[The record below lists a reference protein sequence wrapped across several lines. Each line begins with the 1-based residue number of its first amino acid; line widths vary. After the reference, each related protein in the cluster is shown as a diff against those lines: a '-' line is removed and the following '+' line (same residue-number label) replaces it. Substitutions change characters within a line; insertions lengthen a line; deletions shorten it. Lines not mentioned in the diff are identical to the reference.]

1 MALVEA
7 IRRVPWL
14 TILRW
19 IAFSIGAL
27 LLVVEI
33 YDALVTPG
41 PDWFWFA
48 VALLQMWVCR
58 PRKMAARTVAVAE
71 AG

>member
-7 IRRVPWL
+7 ICRVPWM

-19 IAFSIGAL
+19 IAFATGAL
-27 LLVVEI
+27 LLVIEL
-33 YDALVTPG
+33 YDALVTPA

-58 PRKMAARTVAVAE
+58 PRKRTARTVAAE
-71 AG
+71 AA